1 MNMIFESSR
10 SQMFY
15 KIGFSYKIRKILMKT
30 SITLLKRDPSASA
43 FFLDTEHLWTAA
55 SGFFHLFS
63 IALFIYFVIF
73 LSFYL

>member
-1 MNMIFESSR
+1 
-10 SQMFY
+10 MFY

-63 IALFIYFVIF
+63 IALFILLFFF
-73 LSFYL
+73 LFTCSK